1 MKKILAIILS
11 LLLMVSLTACGD
23 KPDSTEPPDEN
34 SDGTDPVIP
43 PESGDIVLGDSSY
56 WVLETSEGDVREYVP
71 EGENLLTDLTLWPD
85 GTARI
90 REIEDG
96 MWLVSDGDEQNMT
109 WTFTAD
115 GTLCLYTQY
124 SFPEPFWTGTLK
136 DGNTLELE
144 RFGGTYTF
152 RREAMPEGGAL
163 YSPAELQGIWLIASS
178 EIEGEELEALP
189 GDFNTLVFQTGWGGK
204 EAEQRTL
211 LASSEYG
218 GGGYMVR
225 EDDFS
230 AYQEREITVLD
241 DILYEG
247 CGNEVWSVRIGEES
261 PLNEHGL
268 PENTETYVTLLDQNT
283 LLQQKYFSFD
293 NGTIPGVSYQTFKRY
308 LPKPSWDVEKAD
320 LMGGDFEL
328 AGYIDA
334 DGIRH
339 TEHPEYNGF
348 YLHLDTQ
355 SYSFRITA
363 DDGFDYMGGGGY
375 WEMGTGG
382 TLQMTSEGND
392 EDWLAGAVQ
401 SFNEIPEIYLR
412 DSSGGILWLTHVEGS
427 GGENYGG
434 DGPDDEWDGYVDT
447 MSDLEGR
454 AFSAPENTLF
464 VLYNQ
469 DYADLS
475 KLNAFRTYE
484 IDDGPDAQYLLV
496 TSTVDGN
503 YFWLEE
509 NGYCREDFGTV
520 DAGDSFIFKVN
531 LSESGRYLLQ
541 IESPLGDYFIVLTK
555 NLLPEGETWNYFTT

>member
-11 LLLMVSLTACGD
+11 LLLTVSLTACGD

-163 YSPAELQGIWLIASS
+163 YSPAELQGVWLIASS

-189 GDFNTLVFQTGWGGK
+189 GDFDTLVFQTGWGG
-204 EAEQRTL
+204 EESEQKTL
-211 LASSEYG
+211 LATAEYG

-230 AYQEREITVLD
+230 AYQEWEVTLLD
-241 DILYEG
+241 DNLYEG
-247 CGNEVWSVRIGEES
+247 CGNEVWSARIGEES

-355 SYSFRITA
+355 AYSFRITA

-475 KLNAFRTYE
+475 KLNAFRSYE